1 MWLIVNAGSSSLKLK
16 VFEGEREV
24 AKAFIGEIGAD
35 GHAAAMAKGL
45 AQAGV
50 PVDRLT
56 AAAHRVVHG
65 GAGLTETCRVTP
77 EVLLQIKACVPLA
90 PLHNPANLVG
100 IQAVAALAPDLPQFA
115 AFDTAFHGTWR

>member
-16 VFEGEREV
+16 VFDAEREV
-24 AKAFIGEIGAD
+24 AKAFVGEIGPD
-35 GHAAAMAKGL
+35 GHRAAMAEGL

-50 PVDRLT
+50 ALDGLT

-65 GAGLTETCRVTP
+65 GAGLTATARVTP
-77 EVLLQIKACVPLA
+77 EVVRQIQDCIPLA

-100 IQAVAALAPDLPQFA
+100 IQAVAALAPDLPQ
-115 AFDTAFHGTWR
+115 